1 MAQPSHRLNLLRK
14 FEKQIAPLERHH
26 VDFLGLCE
34 DTRREIR
41 DLESKGM
48 MDRKYTSSNNTNL
61 SDQGFTRYGAAVGD
75 ERAQGLDPAGE
86 KTQPSHNP
94 EEAGRREQSADAEHP
109 ARTNFTTNENEGRF
123 RHERAKRAL
132 KKAKSLKEPPTRS
145 KWFGVFNRR
154 KPSSMKFPSPTPA
167 PQLERMRTLEARPF
181 TSAERAI
188 KNDRGGRPRRRLS
201 KVQGSMGSKRGGAYA
216 RDERVKEKDGEENGL
231 ESVPTNAHDIEER
244 ERERKNERSKCP
256 SAVGNNE
263 EEAVRGSGGEPGV
276 EAGREKGKG
285 GNEGGSETDGEGSDG
300 WMIMYNDVN
309 EIGRAKRIGILDRW
323 RRDREARQ

>member
-1 MAQPSHRLNLLRK
+1 MAQPSHRLNLLRT

-34 DTRREIR
+34 DTRKEIR

-94 EEAGRREQSADAEHP
+94 EEGGRKEQSADAEHP

-154 KPSSMKFPSPTPA
+154 KPASMKSPSSTPA
-167 PQLERMRTLEARPF
+167 PQLERMRTLEP
-181 TSAERAI
+181 RASVETEEVMV
-188 KNDRGGRPRRRLS
+188 GRPRRRLS
-201 KVQGSMGSKRGGAYA
+201 KVIRMNGWKRGEEGGGG
-216 RDERVKEKDGEENGL
+216 RFEDEVKEDGW
-231 ESVPTNAHDIEER
+231 ESVSNAYDIEEK
-244 ERERKNERSKCP
+244 ERENERSKYP
-256 SAVGNNE
+256 SAVGNKE
-263 EEAVRGSGGEPGV
+263 EE
-276 EAGREKGKG
+276 
-285 GNEGGSETDGEGSDG
+285 
-300 WMIMYNDVN
+300 
-309 EIGRAKRIGILDRW
+309 EIRTRW
-323 RRDREARQ
+323 